1 MTWKD
6 TAKETVQ
13 RRGDLYFSDVL
24 DRLTAQLSSVAFSVV
39 AVACAE
45 RLLSR
50 HLQLPASRHSALH
63 RPCHPLDCMWV
74 VLAGE
79 PDAGALRAELGRW
92 LQSFYD
98 GPLNH
103 CDGQD
108 GPDDADHDP
117 AAAVIFAAE
126 SLVRDSAESAGY
138 ARRRVVDSAFTL
150 AVDERRQQAR
160 H

>member
-1 MTWKD
+1 LPLHARSACFPVIFSFQPAD
-6 TAKETVQ
+6 IRPFTAT
-13 RRGDLYFSDVL
+13 
-24 DRLTAQLSSVAFSVV
+24 
-39 AVACAE
+39 
-45 RLLSR
+45 
-50 HLQLPASRHSALH
+50 
-63 RPCHPLDCMWV
+63 CHPLDCMWV

-138 ARRRVVDSAFTL
+138 AMRRVVDSAFTL